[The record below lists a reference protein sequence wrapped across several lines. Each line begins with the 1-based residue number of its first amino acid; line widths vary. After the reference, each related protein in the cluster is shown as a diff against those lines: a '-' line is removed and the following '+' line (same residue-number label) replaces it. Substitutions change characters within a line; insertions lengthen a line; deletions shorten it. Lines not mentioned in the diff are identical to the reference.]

1 MQTHVALDSD
11 NVMSAFPMILRTP
24 ETEPEKY
31 KWTCVSKEATKHPM
45 WVLLVMLKI
54 VIV

>member
-1 MQTHVALDSD
+1 MQTYVALHSG

-31 KWTCVSKEATKHPM
+31 KWTCVSKEGDEASCC
-45 WVLLVMLKI
+45 VLLVMLMV